1 MRFEKVK
8 WGDGLDDL
16 DEMGEGESVEKQKM
30 WDVYLPSGSVYV
42 MTEEARYEWTHGI
55 EKRSEDFVE
64 DDEAGG
70 EYSSRPS
77 GRWTPRSLRVSIT
90 FRWLLPGAEVVGNG
104 ATDANLV

>member
-16 DEMGEGESVEKQKM
+16 GEDEGVEKERL

-42 MTEEARYEWTHGI
+42 MTDEARYEWTHGI
-55 EKRSEDFVE
+55 GKRSEDFVE
-64 DDEAGG
+64 ESEANGG
-70 EYSSRPS
+70 DCGLQSS
-77 GRWTPRSLRVSIT
+77 GTWIPRSLRVSIT

-104 ATDANLV
+104 GPDANLA